1 MRATAKLFRNGRSQ
15 AVRLPKE
22 FRLPG
27 DEVYIERKGGKVILS
42 PKPGKSLSWDEYFRR
57 PSRPS
62 PDFMRAGPA
71 NRVQPVRESVRTLF
85 DE

>member
-1 MRATAKLFRNGRSQ
+1 MSATAKLFKNGRSQ

-42 PKPGKSLSWDEYFRR
+42 PKPERLGGWDEYFRR
-57 PSRPS
+57 PGRPS
-62 PDFMRAGPA
+62 PDFMRERPA
-71 NRVQPVRESVRTLF
+71 NRIQPGRASVRALF
-85 DE
+85 DK